1 MTNLNDIEARLK
13 SRMEALDN
21 RLANKL
27 EAINSKL
34 PNVFDKNNAL
44 NESRKQNKENQE
56 NPSARKIG
64 KKEAVCVGLN
74 DVSEII
80 YKENLHLAGCKAD
93 AERFKCVLEKK
104 NFAVKILSDAEAT
117 CKEVE
122 NVILNTANILEA
134 GDLFVF
140 YIASHGGRKVDED
153 KANENWCL
161 YDGIIW
167 DEDIVWLFSMFKP
180 GVRILVITDQC
191 HSGGIFKGNTRE
203 IFKQTTRST
212 LTRQPPPTWN
222 ARAAIESKDF
232 PMLIHFAAC
241 QEKQTSQE
249 GLGGG
254 IWTQTLINV
263 LVEADEKIR
272 HTNCP
277 YSYRNWFDDAKK
289 STMQQCKQQQEPL
302 LVESASVTDDFRNKS
317 ALT

>member
-64 KKEAVCVGLN
+64 KKAVCVGLN

-80 YKENLHLAGCKAD
+80 YDNYEKLHLAGCKAD

-104 NFAVKILSDAEAT
+104 DFAVKMLIDAEAT
-117 CKEVE
+117 CMGVSK
-122 NVILNTANILEA
+122 VILNTAKILEA

-140 YIASHGGRKVDED
+140 YISSHGGRDKD

-167 DEDIVWLFSMFKP
+167 DEEIVWLFSKFKP

-212 LTRQPPPTWN
+212 LTLPLPPTWN

-241 QEKQTSQE
+241 QEEQSALE

-254 IWTQTLINV
+254 TWTQTLINV
-263 LVEADEKIR
+263 LVEANKKIWPP
-272 HTNCP
+272 NCP
-277 YSYRNWFDDAKK
+277 YSYLKWFDDAKK
-289 STMQQCKQQQEPL
+289 STEQHCKQKPQ
-302 LVESASVTDDFRNKS
+302 LVESASVTDDFRDTA